1 MNMMTK
7 MLSIREYIHDLDW
20 DDICKIHDRARL
32 VELDGS
38 VSEKA
43 FIPLA
48 DCYKEEELFDSSIF
62 VGKYNSETI
71 GYVAYNKHDITWLYV
86 NPKFFRNGY
95 GRRLLDFA
103 LNKAS
108 KPAKVTVL
116 KNNFRAI
123 ALYES
128 YGFRVVAENK
138 GKIPLT
144 EIEAIGLKMEQVDE
158 IV

>member
-48 DCYKEEELFDSSIF
+48 DCYKE
-62 VGKYNSETI
+62 
-71 GYVAYNKHDITWLYV
+71 
-86 NPKFFRNGY
+86 
-95 GRRLLDFA
+95 
-103 LNKAS
+103 
-108 KPAKVTVL
+108 
-116 KNNFRAI
+116 
-123 ALYES
+123 
-128 YGFRVVAENK
+128 
-138 GKIPLT
+138 
-144 EIEAIGLKMEQVDE
+144 
-158 IV
+158 

>member
-62 VGKYNSETI
+62 VGEYNSETI
-71 GYVAYNKHDITWLYV
+71 GCTS
-86 NPKFFRNGY
+86 G
-95 GRRLLDFA
+95 
-103 LNKAS
+103 S
-108 KPAKVTVL
+108 C
-116 KNNFRAI
+116 
-123 ALYES
+123 
-128 YGFRVVAENK
+128 
-138 GKIPLT
+138 
-144 EIEAIGLKMEQVDE
+144 QVD
-158 IV
+158 VG